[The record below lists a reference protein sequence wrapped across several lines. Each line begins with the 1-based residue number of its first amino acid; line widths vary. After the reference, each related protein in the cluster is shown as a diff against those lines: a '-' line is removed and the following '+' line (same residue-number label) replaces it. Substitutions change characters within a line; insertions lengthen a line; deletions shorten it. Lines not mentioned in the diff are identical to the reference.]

1 MKKKLIPVIVIALT
15 AVAIFFAGFLLG
27 KSQNAGTDGANN
39 ANTNNTNGATAGNDT
54 ASASQTQNSAP
65 DGSPVKQH
73 GKLTVDGTTI
83 KDEKGEKFQLRGVST
98 HGLAWFPQYVNKEAF
113 QTMRDTWGINTIRLA
128 MYTDPSAGYSES
140 IHEKVKEGVKYATE
154 LGLYVIIDWHIL
166 SDYNPN
172 MHKTEA
178 LKFFREMASLYK
190 DNPNVLYEICNE
202 PNGDS
207 DWSRDIKPYA
217 EEVIGAI
224 RAIDHDAIILVGS
237 STWSQDIDKVA
248 ENPLTNVSNVMY
260 VVHFYAATHKDWLR
274 NKVSAALD
282 KGIPVFIS
290 EFGIS
295 DASGNGNLDYSEAGQ
310 WLSLLNSRGISF
322 VIWNLSNKNESSA
335 LLTPDNSK
343 TSGWTHD
350 DLSPQG
356 QWFVDTA
363 MKS

>member
-1 MKKKLIPVIVIALT
+1 MKKSLPIIIIALT
-15 AVAIFFAGFLLG
+15 AVAIFVAGFFIG
-27 KSQNAGTDGANN
+27 KSQNNPAET
-39 ANTNNTNGATAGNDT
+39 T
-54 ASASQTQNSAP
+54 ASTETAKTAETAKSAEATSENSAP
-65 DGSPVKQH
+65 DGTPVKAH
-73 GKLTVDGTTI
+73 GKLTVDGATL
-83 KDEKGEKFQLRGVST
+83 KDQNGEKFQLRGVST
-98 HGLAWFPQYVNKEAF
+98 HGLAWFPQYVNADAF
-113 QTMRDTWGINTIRLA
+113 RTMRDSWGINTVRLA

-140 IHEKVKEGVKYATE
+140 IHEKVKEGVKYATD

-172 MHKTEA
+172 MHKSEA
-178 LKFFREMASLYK
+178 LKFFREMAGLYK
-190 DNPNVLYEICNE
+190 DNLSVLYEICNE
-202 PNGDS
+202 PNGDAE
-207 DWSRDIKPYA
+207 WSRDIKPYA
-217 EEVIGAI
+217 EELISAI
-224 RAIDHDAIILVGS
+224 RTIDDDAIILVGS

-248 ENPLTNVSNVMY
+248 ENPLSGVSNVMY
-260 VVHFYAATHKDWLR
+260 TVHFYAATHKDWLR

-295 DASGNGNLDYSEAGQ
+295 DASGNGALDYSEAGQ
-310 WLSLLNSRGISF
+310 WLSLLNSRGVSF

-335 LLTPDNSK
+335 LLTPENSK
-343 TSGWTHD
+343 TSGWAHS